1 MITAIPAITGL
12 IRRASN
18 EVKKELSTPTPV
30 RKYRKQRM
38 EKKFGFTQ
46 YGYISADGSPKVP
59 DEYLV
64 KITSIRNNCTV
75 VAPLQED
82 ISMQV
87 ESRWDPFVPVDLLS
101 RANVVVQAATGLLF
115 EERRSLVTR
124 ATSRRIWVGSTPIVM
139 SLKLMF
145 EAVKDPYREVVL
157 PGRMLQSMA
166 LPSDPSAGYTKG
178 QGIVGNLKALTS
190 LALKP
195 PGPNPFSLDDVLTGG
210 KSFPDM
216 NESEITDSTKS
227 GDFIMIEIG
236 RFLTFFNVIIRESTI
251 SYKTKFAQG
260 GDPVE
265 AEARVIF
272 ETYEM
277 MTIESLRD
285 SYDKYTTGVVS
296 K

>member
-1 MITAIPAITGL
+1 MIIPAITGL
-12 IRRASN
+12 IGRTLE
-18 EVKKELSTPTPV
+18 EVKKELSTPTSV
-30 RKYRKQRM
+30 RRYRKQRT

-46 YGYISADGSPKVP
+46 YGYINADGLPKVP

-75 VAPLQED
+75 VAPLQKD
-82 ISMQV
+82 ISIQV
-87 ESRWDPFVPVDLLS
+87 ESRWDPFIPVDLLS
-101 RANVVVQAATGLLF
+101 RGNTVVQAVTGLF
-115 EERRSLVTR
+115 GERRSLVTR
-124 ATSRRIWVGSTPIVM
+124 ATSRRIWLGSTPITM
-139 SLKLMF
+139 SLELKF

-178 QGIVGNLKALTS
+178 QGIVGNLKALTL

-216 NESEITDSTKS
+216 NESEITDSSKS

-265 AEARVIF
+265 AEANVIF

-285 SYDKYTTGVVS
+285 SYDKYTTGAVG

>member
-1 MITAIPAITGL
+1 MTNSTKVDAVDVKPET
-12 IRRASN
+12 
-18 EVKKELSTPTPV
+18 KKELRYPGEANPRLPREPRRAKRFV
-30 RKYRKQRM
+30 
-38 EKKFGFTQ
+38 GFVKC
-46 YGYISADGSPKVP
+46 GYVSADGRKVP

-64 KITSIRNNCTV
+64 KITSIRNRSTV
-75 VAPLQED
+75 IAPLQED
-82 ISMQV
+82 ISIQV
-87 ESRWDPFVPVDLLS
+87 ESRWDPFIPVDLLA
-101 RANVVVQAATGLLF
+101 RGNAVVQAFTGLF

-124 ATSRRIWVGSTPIVM
+124 ATSRRIWTGSTPLTM
-139 SLKLMF
+139 SLKLKF
-145 EAVKDPYREVVL
+145 EAVRNPYQEVVL
-157 PGRMLQSMA
+157 PGMMLQSMA
-166 LPSDPSAGYTKG
+166 LPSDPSVGYTKG
-178 QGIVGNLKALTS
+178 QGIVGNLEALTS

-195 PGPNPFSLDDVLTGG
+195 PGPNPFSLDDVLTGR

-216 NESEITDSTKS
+216 DESEITSSTKS

-236 RFLTFFNVIIRESTI
+236 RLLTFFNVIIRESTI
-251 SYKTKFAQG
+251 SYKTKFAQE

-265 AEARVIF
+265 AEALVIF